1 MMFGLEGNGF
11 LISITIT
18 LLLAGMITF
27 YFKQQIGKVE
37 NKLTSM
43 FQLIQS
49 ITSELNKIND
59 ILVKENNLEDNGPS
73 NLSEPMCEPVPE
85 NVSEYQQTTS
95 FDTETTSQ
103 NNNLMSEVST
113 EQVKMPMNVDG
124 PRIEIHAVR
133 LNPVE
138 MMVGRM
144 NNEDD
149 IKVVDLTPQNE
160 DEESESELETD
171 TEDETVDLEVVNG
184 DTGDEG
190 KIEIKV
196 EKKDT
201 VNKKD
206 EQTDHKDESKSL
218 NIVDYSKMHVAAL
231 REILVEKGLVTDAKK
246 LRKKDMLELLG

>member
-27 YFKQQIGKVE
+27 YFRQQIGKVE

-59 ILVKENNLEDNGPS
+59 LLVKENNLQQD
-73 NLSEPMCEPVPE
+73 PVPVQSVTE
-85 NVSEYQQTTS
+85 NKNDYHQTTS
-95 FDTETTSQ
+95 FEGETTPQTEILENETSVE
-103 NNNLMSEVST
+103 EV
-113 EQVKMPMNVDG
+113 QIPMNVDS

-138 MMVGRM
+138 MMVGGM
-144 NNEDD
+144 TNKEDD
-149 IKVVDLTPQNE
+149 IKIVDLSTNDD
-160 DEESESELETD
+160 DETESELESD
-171 TEDETVDLEVVNG
+171 SDEDENVELEVIKEPTN
-184 DTGDEG
+184 DEG

-196 EKKDT
+196 EKKGS
-201 VNKKD
+201 VNEDGQPEHTEK
-206 EQTDHKDESKSL
+206 SKTL
-218 NIVDYSKMHVAAL
+218 TIFDYSKMNVAGL
-231 REILVEKGLVTDAKK
+231 REILLEKGLVTDARK
-246 LRKKDMLELLG
+246 LRKKEMLELLG